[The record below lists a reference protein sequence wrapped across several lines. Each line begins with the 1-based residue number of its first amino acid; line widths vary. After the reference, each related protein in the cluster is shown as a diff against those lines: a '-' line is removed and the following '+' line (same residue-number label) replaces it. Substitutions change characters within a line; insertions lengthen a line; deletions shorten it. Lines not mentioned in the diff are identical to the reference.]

1 MGIKFKRLLS
11 PPFLQNR
18 VKRCKKYS
26 PLRTKKQHNPNT
38 SKPAMT
44 ETQGKDILEQGLT
57 AMSIAL
63 DAQARE
69 RLAIYCTEL
78 LRWSAKINLV
88 AKAEL
93 REIWETHFLDSLSLL
108 RVLPPLSSAQQ
119 PLLDIGTGAGFPGL
133 ALKAARPELPVIL
146 VEPRQ
151 KRVSFLRHVIR
162 TLGLKDIEVLCGRLE
177 KNSAEVAGS
186 TLAVPIITSRAF
198 TNIGEFL
205 LHTAA
210 VNPPGGQV
218 ICMKGPRAAE
228 EIAAW
233 RTEQPGSPY
242 RLQKIVELTLPF
254 SGKIRNLVI
263 FSKEGE
269 YAP

>member
-1 MGIKFKRLLS
+1 MS
-11 PPFLQNR
+11 
-18 VKRCKKYS
+18 
-26 PLRTKKQHNPNT
+26 
-38 SKPAMT
+38 A
-44 ETQGKDILEQGLT
+44 TQSKDILQEGLT
-57 AMSIAL
+57 AMGIAM
-63 DAQARE
+63 DGQARK
-69 RLAIYCTEL
+69 RLVSYCDEL
-78 LRWSAKINLV
+78 LRWGAKINLV
-88 AKAEL
+88 AKAPL
-93 REIWETHFLDSLSLL
+93 RETIETHFLDSLTLL
-108 RVLPPLSSAQQ
+108 RVLPPLDEPQL

-162 TLGLKDIEVLCGRLE
+162 TLELKDIEVLCGRLE
-177 KNSAEVAGS
+177 KGSAEVDGQ

-210 VNPPGGQV
+210 INPASGQV
-218 ICMKGPRAAE
+218 ICMKGPRAEE

-233 RTEQPGSPY
+233 RAEQPNSPY
-242 RLQKIVELTLPF
+242 RLQEIVELTLPF
-254 SGKIRNLVI
+254 SGKVRNLVI

-269 YAP
+269 

>member
-1 MGIKFKRLLS
+1 
-11 PPFLQNR
+11 
-18 VKRCKKYS
+18 
-26 PLRTKKQHNPNT
+26 
-38 SKPAMT
+38 MT

-57 AMSIAL
+57 AMSIAM
-63 DAQARE
+63 DAQARD
-69 RLAIYCTEL
+69 RLAVYCAEL
-78 LRWSAKINLV
+78 LRWSARINLV
-88 AKAEL
+88 GKAPL

-108 RVLPPLSSAQQ
+108 RVLPPLEAPQQ

-177 KNSAEVAGS
+177 KNSDEVDGQLLS
-186 TLAVPIITSRAF
+186 VPIITSRAF

-205 LHTAA
+205 LHTVA
-210 VNPPGGQV
+210 VNPTGGQV

-242 RLQKIVELTLPF
+242 RLQEIVELSLPF

-263 FSKEGE
+263 FNKEG
-269 YAP
+269 A

>member
-1 MGIKFKRLLS
+1 
-11 PPFLQNR
+11 
-18 VKRCKKYS
+18 
-26 PLRTKKQHNPNT
+26 
-38 SKPAMT
+38 MT
-44 ETQGKDILEQGLT
+44 DTQSKDILQEGLT
-57 AMSIAL
+57 AMGIAL
-63 DAQARE
+63 DSEAQK
-69 RLAIYCTEL
+69 RLVAYCAEL

-88 AKAEL
+88 AKAPL

-108 RVLPPLSSAQQ
+108 RLLSPLGEPQP

-177 KNSAEVAGS
+177 KGSAEVDGA

-210 VNPPGGQV
+210 VNPKGGQV
-218 ICMKGPRAAE
+218 ICMKGPRTQE
-228 EIAAW
+228 EIATW
-233 RTEQPGSPY
+233 RAEQPNSPY
-242 RLQKIVELTLPF
+242 RLQEIVALTLPF
-254 SGKIRNLVI
+254 SGKVRNLVV
-263 FSKEGE
+263 FTKEG
-269 YAP
+269 

>member
-1 MGIKFKRLLS
+1 
-11 PPFLQNR
+11 
-18 VKRCKKYS
+18 
-26 PLRTKKQHNPNT
+26 
-38 SKPAMT
+38 MT
-44 ETQGKDILEQGLT
+44 DAQGKKILQQGLA
-57 AMSIAL
+57 AMSITL
-63 DAQARE
+63 DSQAQARLE
-69 RLAIYCTEL
+69 DYCGEL

-93 REIWETHFLDSLSLL
+93 REIWETHFLDSLTLL
-108 RVLPPLSSAQQ
+108 RVLPPLGSAQL

-177 KNSAEVAGS
+177 KGSAEVDGK

-198 TNIGEFL
+198 TDISEFL
-205 LHTAA
+205 LHTDV
-210 VNPPGGQV
+210 VNPTGGRV
-218 ICMKGPRAAE
+218 ICMKGPRAEE
-228 EIAAW
+228 EINAW
-233 RTEQPGSPY
+233 RLAQPESPY
-242 RLQKIVELTLPF
+242 RLQEIIELTLPF
-254 SGKIRNLVI
+254 SGKVRNLVI

-269 YAP
+269 

>member
-1 MGIKFKRLLS
+1 
-11 PPFLQNR
+11 
-18 VKRCKKYS
+18 
-26 PLRTKKQHNPNT
+26 
-38 SKPAMT
+38 MT
-44 ETQGKDILEQGLT
+44 DAQGKKILNEGLA
-57 AMSIAL
+57 AMSITL
-63 DAQARE
+63 DTQAQAR
-69 RLAIYCTEL
+69 LVDYCGEL

-93 REIWETHFLDSLSLL
+93 REIWETHFLDSLTLL
-108 RVLPPLSSAQQ
+108 RVLPPLGSVQQ

-177 KNSAEVAGS
+177 KGSAKVDGKI
-186 TLAVPIITSRAF
+186 LVVPLITSRAF

-210 VNPPGGQV
+210 VNPTGGRV

-228 EIAAW
+228 EIEAW
-233 RTEQPGSPY
+233 RTEQPESPY
-242 RLQKIVELTLPF
+242 RLQEIVELTLPF
-254 SGKIRNLVI
+254 SGKVRNLVI
-263 FSKEGE
+263 FNKEGE
-269 YAP
+269 

>member
-1 MGIKFKRLLS
+1 MTD
-11 PPFLQNR
+11 
-18 VKRCKKYS
+18 
-26 PLRTKKQHNPNT
+26 TK
-38 SKPAMT
+38 
-44 ETQGKDILEQGLT
+44 GKDILQEGLT
-57 AMSIAL
+57 AMEIAL
-63 DAQARE
+63 DAQARA
-69 RLAIYCTEL
+69 RLATYCDEL
-78 LRWSAKINLV
+78 LRWGAKINLV
-88 AKAEL
+88 AKAPL

-108 RVLPPLSSAQQ
+108 RVLPPPESPQL

-177 KNSAEVAGS
+177 KNSAVVDGT

-198 TNIGEFL
+198 TNLGEFL

-210 VNPPGGQV
+210 VNPVGGQV
-218 ICMKGPRAAE
+218 ICMKGPRAEE

-233 RTEQPGSPY
+233 RAEQPNSPY
-242 RLQKIVELTLPF
+242 RLQEIVELTLPF
-254 SGKIRNLVI
+254 SGKARNLVI
-263 FSKEGE
+263 FSKEG
-269 YAP
+269 

>member
-1 MGIKFKRLLS
+1 
-11 PPFLQNR
+11 
-18 VKRCKKYS
+18 
-26 PLRTKKQHNPNT
+26 
-38 SKPAMT
+38 MT

-57 AMSIAL
+57 AMSIAM
-63 DAQARE
+63 DAQARD
-69 RLAIYCTEL
+69 RLAVYCVEL
-78 LRWSAKINLV
+78 LRWSARINLV
-88 AKAEL
+88 GKAPL

-108 RVLPPLSSAQQ
+108 RVLPPLEAPQQ

-177 KNSAEVAGS
+177 KNSDEVDGQLLS
-186 TLAVPIITSRAF
+186 VPIITSRAF

-205 LHTAA
+205 LHTVA
-210 VNPPGGQV
+210 VNPTGGQV

-242 RLQKIVELTLPF
+242 RLQEIVELSLPF

-263 FSKEGE
+263 FNKEG
-269 YAP
+269 A